1 MSGLAPTRDIFG
13 DKITMFLTQY
23 FKDKVYK
30 LYILLDK
37 LFHKHLIL
45 YD

>member
-1 MSGLAPTRDIFG
+1 MSGLTPSHDIFG

-37 LFHKHLIL
+37 LFNKHLIS